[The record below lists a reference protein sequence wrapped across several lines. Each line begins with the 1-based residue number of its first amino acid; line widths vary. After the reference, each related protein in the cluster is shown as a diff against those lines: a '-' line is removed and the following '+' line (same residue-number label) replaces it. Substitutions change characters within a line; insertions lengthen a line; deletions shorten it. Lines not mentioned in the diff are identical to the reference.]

1 MRFAFYDLAIEK
13 SRVECLHSS
22 LDSFSLIPSVL
33 QNSSAE
39 TNLLSIYDKV
49 LLQLPMVQMVFQ
61 AHFSTGKGVH

>member
-1 MRFAFYDLAIEK
+1 MHFAFYDLAIEK
-13 SRVECLHSS
+13 SRVECLGSS

-39 TNLLSIYDKV
+39 TNLLSMYDKV
-49 LLQLPMVQMVFQ
+49 LLQLPVVQMVFQ